1 MMYNGAIMNRPEH
14 GVSEVIIYDGS
25 PSVVN
30 DQGDVMPY
38 DDYADQLDT
47 DYLTNVEHIE
57 PVESAELEREA
68 DVVASEL
75 VAVEAVS
82 KCVDSL
88 SGETA
93 NANGGKQQSA
103 KLPLLRQ
110 YDDAYNR
117 PDNRPRFD
125 INAWLGRRSVES
137 GRTATGYYGSSSAL
151 PPMEEMDLTRQIDY
165 LTYHRI
171 LASSLQDYQTRLAE
185 LEASSEYRRQYE
197 RYQWDEEHHNDNS
210 PIAVETPPLVEQGYQ
225 LWMLIDQVKRELQR
239 IEKFD
244 QRKQ

>member
-1 MMYNGAIMNRPEH
+1 MMYNRAIMNRPEH
-14 GVSEVIIYDGS
+14 GVSEVIIYGGS

-47 DYLTNVEHIE
+47 DYLTNVEYIE
-57 PVESAELEREA
+57 PAASAELEREA
-68 DVVASEL
+68 DVAASDL
-75 VAVEAVS
+75 AVEAVS
-82 KCVDSL
+82 KYVDSL
-88 SGETA
+88 TGGAA
-93 NANGGKQQSA
+93 NVNGGNHQSA

-137 GRTATGYYGSSSAL
+137 GRTAMGYYGSSGAL

-171 LASSLQDYQTRLAE
+171 LTSSLQDYQARLAN
-185 LEASSEYRRQYE
+185 LEASSEYQRQYE

-210 PIAVETPPLVEQGYQ
+210 PIAVETPPLVEQGYR

>member
-1 MMYNGAIMNRPEH
+1 MNQPEH
-14 GVSEVIIYDGS
+14 GVIEVIIYDGS

-47 DYLTNVEHIE
+47 DYLTNVEHIGL
-57 PVESAELEREA
+57 VESAELEREA

-88 SGETA
+88 TGEAA

-137 GRTATGYYGSSSAL
+137 GRTAMGYYGSSSVL

-171 LASSLQDYQTRLAE
+171 LASSLQDYQARLAE

-197 RYQWDEEHHNDNS
+197 CYQWDEEHHNDNS
-210 PIAVETPPLVEQGYQ
+210 PIAVETPPLVEQGYR